1 MDIQVTNRKHIHV
14 FILIF
19 IILQSYFRTFSKIK
33 ISFNP
38 SHIENI
44 NETETEDSDLLDW
57 QGL

>member
-14 FILIF
+14 FILF
-19 IILQSYFRTFSKIK
+19 LLLFRVILGLRKIR

-38 SHIENI
+38 SDIENI